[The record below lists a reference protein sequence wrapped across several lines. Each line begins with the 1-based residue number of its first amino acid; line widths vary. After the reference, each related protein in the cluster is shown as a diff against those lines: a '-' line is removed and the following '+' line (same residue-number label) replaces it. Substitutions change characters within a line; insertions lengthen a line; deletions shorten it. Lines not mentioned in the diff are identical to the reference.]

1 MEIEGKKIKLQIW
14 DTCGQERFR
23 NMVDTYYKGGNGI
36 LIIYD
41 ITNRESFDKLNAWL
55 IDINNKGN
63 KYMYKILI
71 GNKCD
76 LTDKRE
82 VTYEEGE
89 EFAKIKGM
97 DFFETSAKTANFV
110 QETFDKLTSEILQI
124 YEKNRRNSRKN
135 SFQIKGES
143 LDVNKDDDSKKKSC
157 C

>member
-1 MEIEGKKIKLQIW
+1 MIDSYCRGA
-14 DTCGQERFR
+14 
-23 NMVDTYYKGGNGI
+23 NG
-36 LIIYD
+36 LLLVYD
-41 ITNRESFDKLNAWL
+41 ITNRMSFECLNSWL
-55 IDINNKGN
+55 IDITNKGN
-63 KYMYKILI
+63 KNMYKILI

-82 VTYEEGE
+82 VTYEEGQ
-89 EFAKIKGM
+89 EFATIKGM

-143 LDVNKDDDSKKKSC
+143 VDVNKDNDSKKKSC

>member
-1 MEIEGKKIKLQIW
+1 MI
-14 DTCGQERFR
+14 DS
-23 NMVDTYYKGGNGI
+23 YYRGANG
-36 LIIYD
+36 LLLVYD
-41 ITNRESFDKLNAWL
+41 ITNRMSFECLNSWL
-55 IDINNKGN
+55 IDITNKGN
-63 KYMYKILI
+63 KNMYKILI

-82 VTYEEGE
+82 VTYEEGQ
-89 EFAKIKGM
+89 EFATIKGM

-143 LDVNKDDDSKKKSC
+143 VDVNKDNDSKKKSC

>member
-1 MEIEGKKIKLQIW
+1 MI
-14 DTCGQERFR
+14 DS
-23 NMVDTYYKGGNGI
+23 YYRGANG
-36 LIIYD
+36 LLLVYD
-41 ITNRESFDKLNAWL
+41 ITNRMSFECLNSWL
-55 IDINNKGN
+55 IDITNKGN
-63 KYMYKILI
+63 KNMQKILI

-82 VTYEEGE
+82 VTYEEGQ
-89 EFAKIKGM
+89 EFATIKGM

-143 LDVNKDDDSKKKSC
+143 VDVNKDNDSKKKSC

>member
-1 MEIEGKKIKLQIW
+1 MI
-14 DTCGQERFR
+14 DS
-23 NMVDTYYKGGNGI
+23 YYRGANG
-36 LIIYD
+36 LLLVYD
-41 ITNRESFDKLNAWL
+41 ITNRMSFECLNSWL
-55 IDINNKGN
+55 IDITNKGN
-63 KYMYKILI
+63 KNMYKILI

-89 EFAKIKGM
+89 EFATIKGM

-143 LDVNKDDDSKKKSC
+143 VDVNKDNDSKKKSC

>member
-1 MEIEGKKIKLQIW
+1 MI
-14 DTCGQERFR
+14 DS
-23 NMVDTYYKGGNGI
+23 YYRGANG
-36 LIIYD
+36 LLLVYD
-41 ITNRESFDKLNAWL
+41 ITNRMSFECLNSWL
-55 IDINNKGN
+55 IDITNKGN
-63 KYMYKILI
+63 KNMYKILI

-82 VTYEEGE
+82 VTYEEGQ
-89 EFAKIKGM
+89 EFATIKGM

-110 QETFDKLTSEILQI
+110 QETFDELTSEILQI

-143 LDVNKDDDSKKKSC
+143 VDVNKDNDSKKKSC

>member
-1 MEIEGKKIKLQIW
+1 MI
-14 DTCGQERFR
+14 DS
-23 NMVDTYYKGGNGI
+23 YYRGANG
-36 LIIYD
+36 LLLVYD
-41 ITNRESFDKLNAWL
+41 ITNRMSFECLNSWL
-55 IDINNKGN
+55 IDITNKGN
-63 KYMYKILI
+63 KNMYKILI
-71 GNKCD
+71 DNKCD

-82 VTYEEGE
+82 VTYEEGQ
-89 EFAKIKGM
+89 EFATIKGM

-143 LDVNKDDDSKKKSC
+143 VDVNKDNDSKKKSC

>member
-1 MEIEGKKIKLQIW
+1 MI
-14 DTCGQERFR
+14 DS
-23 NMVDTYYKGGNGI
+23 YYRGANG
-36 LIIYD
+36 LLLVYD
-41 ITNRESFDKLNAWL
+41 ITNRMSFECLNSWL
-55 IDINNKGN
+55 IDITNKGN
-63 KYMYKILI
+63 KNMYKILI

-82 VTYEEGE
+82 VTYEEGQ
-89 EFAKIKGM
+89 EFATIKGM

-143 LDVNKDDDSKKKSC
+143 VDVNKDNNFKKKSC